1 MSATKEWTFGTHHAR
16 WEHPDLLRVTFRGPT
31 RVEDVDSLFAIYR
44 ELVAERPIFVIAD
57 ISRSTIDKAA
67 RERFSHT
74 IRAEWFHG
82 LIYVGADALQRAI
95 TKAIVLALYLAGNW
109 RVDVEF
115 AETDEEALGIIS
127 RIRRARGVEPLEDS
141 ATRALLET
149 VQPRAQA

>member
-16 WEHPDLLRVTFRGPT
+16 WENPDLLRVTFRGPT
-31 RVEDVDSLFAIYR
+31 RVEDVDNLFAIYR
-44 ELVAERPIFVIAD
+44 ALVTERPIFVIAD

-82 LIYVGADALQRAI
+82 IIYVGADALQRAI

-115 AETDEEALGIIS
+115 ADTEEEAMGIIS
-127 RIRRARGVEPLEDS
+127 RIRRARGVEPREVS
-141 ATRALLET
+141 ATRALMEE
-149 VQPRAQA
+149 PRAQA